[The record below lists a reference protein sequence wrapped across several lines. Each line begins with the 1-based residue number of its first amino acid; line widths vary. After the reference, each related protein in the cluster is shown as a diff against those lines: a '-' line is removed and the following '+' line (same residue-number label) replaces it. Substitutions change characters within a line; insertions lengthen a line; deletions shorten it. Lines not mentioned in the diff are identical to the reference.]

1 MRYADYQE
9 LRVRRE
15 GDVLTV
21 GLRKPGNGRKHT
33 ELSRLFAEV
42 RADDVRVVVLTG
54 EGDAFMPHA
63 DMRWYASV
71 GEQDWLQLMREG
83 KWLDPRHGRA
93 APTNRGRPERGCSWA
108 RGVDR

>member
-1 MRYADYQE
+1 MRYEDYQE

-21 GLRKPGNGRKHT
+21 GLRKPGNGRKHA

-54 EGDAFMPHA
+54 EGDAVHA
-63 DMRWYASV
+63 AR
-71 GEQDWLQLMREG
+71 
-83 KWLDPRHGRA
+83 RHAVVRQ
-93 APTNRGRPERGCSWA
+93 RR
-108 RGVDR
+108 